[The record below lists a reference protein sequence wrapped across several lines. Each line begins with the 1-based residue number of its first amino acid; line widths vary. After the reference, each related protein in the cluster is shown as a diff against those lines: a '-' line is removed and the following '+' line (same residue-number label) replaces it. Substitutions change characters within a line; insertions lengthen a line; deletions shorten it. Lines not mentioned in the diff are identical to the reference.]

1 VRIGRQLSLFGVEAG
16 PPVPE
21 DLEGLLAGPG
31 QVVRMGGTARVS
43 VVVDELWRAQVL
55 HRELR
60 DRGLTVTC
68 VSTVEQHIGVRTTYS
83 TLLAALG
90 TAWLRGAVKLPPT
103 GFALEGRR
111 LRLWAAAAGY
121 AEPLGFTLR
130 LGPSD
135 EPAWAPVGAALAAV
149 GLPAALLSPRA
160 GGPAYRISGRRRIA
174 RLAELVG
181 DPPVPAPDGAWPAV

>member
-1 VRIGRQLSLFGVEAG
+1 VRVGRQLSLFGVEAG
-16 PPVPE
+16 APAPE

-60 DRGLTVTC
+60 DRGLDVTC
-68 VSTVEQHIGVRTTYS
+68 VATVEQHIGVRTAYS
-83 TLLAALG
+83 TLLAPLG
-90 TAWLRGAVKLPPT
+90 TAWLRGAVKVPPA

-111 LRLWAAAAGY
+111 LRLWLAAAGY
-121 AEPLGFTLR
+121 LEPLGFTLR

-149 GLPAALLSPRA
+149 GLPAALLSARA

-181 DPPVPAPDGAWPAV
+181 DPPAAAPPGVWPTA